1 MKTSIYV
8 DGFNLYYR
16 ALKRTP
22 HKWLNLDALCRF
34 LLPGHHINQIKYYTA
49 HVSARPNDPDQPT
62 RQQTYLRALRTL
74 PNVSII
80 LGSFLTNKVRALRAD
95 RPAGT
100 TEYVTI
106 FKTEEKGSDVNL
118 AAHLLHDGYRNDY
131 EQAVIITNDSDLVE
145 PIRIV
150 RDSLGLPVGILN
162 PSKRPNPLL
171 VRHATFIKPIRHGV
185 LRASQFPLTLKD
197 SAGVF
202 HKPPSW

>member
-1 MKTSIYV
+1 VKTNIYI

-34 LLPGHHINQIKYYTA
+34 LLPGHQINQIKYYTA
-49 HVSARPNDPDQPT
+49 HVTARPHDPDQPT

-80 LGSFLTNKVRALRAD
+80 LGTFLTNRVRAVRAD
-95 RPAGT
+95 RPLGT
-100 TEYVTI
+100 PEYVTI

-118 AAHLLHDGYRNDY
+118 ATHLLHDGYQKGY
-131 EQAVIITNDSDLVE
+131 EQAVVITNDSDLVE

-150 RDSLGLPVGILN
+150 RHSLGLPVGILN
-162 PSKRPNPLL
+162 PSTRPNPLL
-171 VRHATFIKPIRHGV
+171 VREATFIKPIRQGV
-185 LRASQFPLTLKD
+185 LKGSQFSHVLIDK
-197 SAGVF
+197 AGNF
-202 HKPPSW
+202 HKPLGW